1 MKSDGKSLTNIKWK
15 ITIKRV
21 VRQAASGEGAGALQ
35 KDGKRRNENFRRNKS
50 LMDFFLTLTSVG
62 VLLLYAVPGFILS
75 RTKAVTTDS
84 LPAFSKVL
92 MYVCQPCL
100 TLYTF
105 DDIDFTSVL
114 FRDMVMFFFAIT
126 VLQLFSIGIFYLIFR
141 KRQTEVRYRVY
152 TIASTFGNCA
162 FFGVPILES
171 LFPGSNA
178 VAFSNMYFASMSL
191 LGWTVAS
198 AVIAHDKKYI
208 SVKKIVLNPAVLVMA
223 VALPLFIFG
232 VKLPEQLYTP
242 VSIVGKMSTPL
253 CMLVLGIRLGSM
265 RIRSVFSG
273 GFNYLIVMVK
283 QMIFPL
289 LALGVAW
296 LLPWDEYA
304 RQAMF
309 VLACCPVASVVLN
322 FSELLGEGQED
333 AAEMLLLGTILSVL
347 TMPVMLLLL

>member
-114 FRDMVMFFFAIT
+114 FRDMVMFFFRHY
-126 VLQLFSIGIFYLIFR
+126 GIAAVFDRNFLSDFPETPDGGAVSGLYHCQHIWKLCVFR
-141 KRQTEVRYRVY
+141 
-152 TIASTFGNCA
+152 
-162 FFGVPILES
+162 
-171 LFPGSNA
+171 GS
-178 VAFSNMYFASMSL
+178 
-191 LGWTVAS
+191 
-198 AVIAHDKKYI
+198 D
-208 SVKKIVLNPAVLVMA
+208 P
-223 VALPLFIFG
+223 
-232 VKLPEQLYTP
+232 
-242 VSIVGKMSTPL
+242 
-253 CMLVLGIRLGSM
+253 
-265 RIRSVFSG
+265 
-273 GFNYLIVMVK
+273 
-283 QMIFPL
+283 
-289 LALGVAW
+289 
-296 LLPWDEYA
+296 
-304 RQAMF
+304 
-309 VLACCPVASVVLN
+309 
-322 FSELLGEGQED
+322 
-333 AAEMLLLGTILSVL
+333 
-347 TMPVMLLLL
+347 